1 MSGVRPTSGLVSTG
15 TLERTSLAETFR
27 NLYRDR
33 TSTRLVVA
41 QGGEERTFWFDRGQL
56 LSAASNRE
64 AKRVGELLRR
74 FDLANED
81 LLLAAFERAMAEP
94 GRGLAKVLAES
105 GAVPSYV
112 AQAAVRALAEGILY
126 ETFRWTSGV
135 FTASPLEAALDL
147 PVQFDKTTG
156 TLILEG
162 LRRLPGGRS
171 RGGSSVIEP
180 RSRPFLHPDLI
191 LRYQSVTLSPEE
203 YDALCRVDGV
213 RLTEDIGRDM
223 SLLSRLAGSGLIQF
237 VPAHKT
243 IEPFPGGGL
252 DLLNVEVAGSP
263 PPPRRAE
270 KLESQARAVETAYR
284 RLDWSS
290 LYDLLGIERDS
301 SDELLH
307 RAVHERARLFHPDHH
322 LKSHMSGMRDA
333 LETLFQKVRQAER
346 AFRSPASR
354 ASYDATLARGVLDT
368 IQLPKSESNVTLRKQ
383 IAKANYGRAKALF
396 DEEDFFPAYEM
407 VRQSVEFDPEEKDY
421 WILLSRIQRKNPKWL
436 RQSSETI
443 RRAIQKIPASVELYW
458 ELSEACR
465 AERNKPERI
474 KALQEILKLDGKNR
488 RAKAALSELGAA
500 KD

>member
-1 MSGVRPTSGLVSTG
+1 MSGARPTSGIFSTG

-27 NLYRDR
+27 ILYRDR

-64 AKRVGELLRR
+64 AQRVGELLRR

-135 FTASPLEAALDL
+135 FTASPLEEAPDL
-147 PVQFDKTTG
+147 PVKFDKTTG
-156 TLILEG
+156 TLVLEG

-171 RGGSSVIEP
+171 RGGASAVEP
-180 RSRPFLHPDLI
+180 RSRPILHPDLL
-191 LRYQSVTLSPEE
+191 LRYQVMTLSPEE
-203 YDALCRVDGV
+203 NDALSRVDGV
-213 RLTEDIGRDM
+213 RLTEDIGRDV
-223 SLLSRLAGSGLIQF
+223 SLLSRLAGAGIIQF
-237 VPAHKT
+237 VPAHKSL
-243 IEPFPGGGL
+243 EPSPGGGL
-252 DLLNVEVAGSP
+252 DLLNVEVAGSLP
-263 PPPRRAE
+263 PARRAE
-270 KLESQARAVETAYR
+270 MLESQARSVETAYR
-284 RLDWSS
+284 RLDWST
-290 LYDLLGIERDS
+290 LYDLLGVERDAP
-301 SDELLH
+301 DDAVH
-307 RAVHERARLFHPDHH
+307 RAIHERARLFHPDHH
-322 LKSHMSGMRDA
+322 LKTHMSGMRDA
-333 LETLFQKVRQAER
+333 LEALFQKVRQAER
-346 AFRSPASR
+346 AFRSAASR
-354 ASYDATLARGVLDT
+354 SSYDATLARGILDT
-368 IQLPKSESNVTLRKQ
+368 IQLPKTESNVTLRKQ
-383 IAKANYGRAKALF
+383 IAKANYSRAKTLF
-396 DEEDFFPAYEM
+396 EQEDFFPAYEM

-436 RQSSETI
+436 RQSSETM
-443 RRAIQKIPASVELYW
+443 RRATQNIPGSIELLW

-465 AERNKPERI
+465 AERNKPDRI
-474 KALQEILKLDGKNR
+474 KALQEILKLDSKNR
-488 RAKAALSELGAA
+488 RAKAALAELGVS

>member
-1 MSGVRPTSGLVSTG
+1 MSGIRPNPGLVSTG

-64 AKRVGELLRR
+64 AQRVGDLLRR

-94 GRGLAKVLAES
+94 GRGLAKVLTES

-126 ETFRWTSGV
+126 ETFRWKSGV
-135 FTASPLEAALDL
+135 FTASPLEGAPDL
-147 PVQFDKTTG
+147 PIRFDRTTG

-162 LRRLPGGRS
+162 LRRLPGRS
-171 RGGSSVIEP
+171 AGGSSVVEA
-180 RSRPFLHPDLI
+180 RSRPLLHPDLL
-191 LRYQSVTLSPEE
+191 LRYQLLTLSPEE
-203 YDALCRVDGV
+203 YEALSRVDGI
-213 RLTEDIGRDM
+213 RLAEDVTRNI
-223 SLLSRLAGSGLIQF
+223 SVLSRLAGCGLIQL
-237 VPAHKT
+237 VAAHKS
-243 IEPFPGGGL
+243 IEQSPGGGI

-263 PPPRRAE
+263 PPPRGAE
-270 KLESQARAVETAYR
+270 MLEAQARAVETAYR
-284 RLDWSS
+284 RLDWST
-290 LYDLLGIERDS
+290 LYGLLGVERDVP
-301 SDELLH
+301 DEALH

-322 LKSHMSGMRDA
+322 LRPHLGGMRDA
-333 LETLFQKVRQAER
+333 LEALFQKVRQAER

-354 ASYDATLARGVLDT
+354 ASYDATVAGGILDT
-368 IQLPKSESNVTLRKQ
+368 IQLPKTESNVTLRKQ
-383 IAKANYGRAKALF
+383 IAKANYGRAKVLF
-396 DEEDFFPAYEM
+396 EEEDFFPAYEM

-436 RQSSETI
+436 RQSSDTI
-443 RRAIQKIPASVELYW
+443 RRAIQNIPGSVELFW
-458 ELSEACR
+458 ELSEACK
-465 AERNKPERI
+465 AERNQPERI
-474 KALQEILKLDGKNR
+474 KALQEILKLDSKNR
-488 RAKAALSELGAA
+488 RAKAALAELGAA
-500 KD
+500 KE